1 MNDWSDEEA
10 DNRCSRTTAI
20 STRSDVAQIAHEAFG
35 DWGDAVAAALLEI
48 SASLTVCG
56 PDSGRSTEQ
65 CT

>member
-35 DWGDAVAAALLEI
+35 DWGDAVAAALLENFCV
-48 SASLTVCG
+48 AHSL
-56 PDSGRSTEQ
+56 RA
-65 CT
+65 